1 MAKVLVTPTSF
12 LKPEN
17 TYARR
22 LLESFTSDIVYCK
35 SGKPLEG
42 DELLPLLDGVDGY
55 IAGLDYITSDVVKRM
70 PPSLKVISRY
80 GAGYDRVDLAACKE
94 KGIVVT
100 NTPGANATAVCE
112 LAFGLILSVA
122 RDIPNLHK
130 AVESGEWPRANGMEL
145 AGKTL
150 GIIGLGAI
158 GKKLALRAAAF
169 EMKVMAYDPWL
180 DKGFVDSHEIVS
192 CELDEMIENS
202 DVISLHVPLNEK
214 TYHLINR
221 ERIQKMRDGAIIIN
235 TARGGL
241 IDETAAAEAVKSGK
255 LRGLGIDA
263 FETEPLT
270 ESPLKGLP
278 GVIFTPH
285 SGAHTAEAIS
295 CMGTMSV
302 QNLIDVLSGNPC
314 KFIVK

>member
-17 TYARR
+17 SNAR
-22 LLESFTSDIVYCK
+22 LFLERFTSDIVYCK

-42 DELLPLLDGVDGY
+42 DELLSLLEGVDGY
-55 IAGLDYITSDVVKRM
+55 IAGLDYITSDIVKRI

-80 GAGYDRVDLAACKE
+80 GAGYDRVDLAACRE
-94 KGIVVT
+94 RGVVVT

-112 LAFGLILSVA
+112 LAFGLILSAA
-122 RDIPNLHK
+122 RNIPNLHQ
-130 AVESGEWPRANGMEL
+130 AVERGEWPRANGMEL

-150 GIIGLGAI
+150 GIVGLGAI
-158 GKKLALRAAAF
+158 GKKLALRASAF
-169 EMKVMAYDPWL
+169 EMKVLAYDPWL
-180 DKGFVDSHEIVS
+180 DKDFADSHGIGI
-192 CELDEMIENS
+192 CDLDGLIESS
-202 DVISLHVPLNEK
+202 DVISLHVPMNEK

-241 IDETAAAEAVKSGK
+241 IDEMAAAEAVKSGK

-263 FETEPLT
+263 FETEPLI

-285 SGAHTAEAIS
+285 TGAHTAEAIS
-295 CMGTMSV
+295 GMGTMAV

-314 KFIVK
+314 KFIVN